1 MARVA
6 VDKMTLKQIEALEEQ
21 ISAAKAKVAT
31 AAKADLKAKID
42 ALLDASGFTLA
53 DLYPHVGRRGKS
65 KSVAKYANPADA
77 SQTWTVVVVARRGFW
92 QPSKREPSWRAWRS
106 EAKRRMKLRVSSAPG
121 AVGLQRGRED
131 LLLMPGSPAG

>member
-42 ALLDASGFTLA
+42 GLLDASGFTLA
-53 DLYPHVGRRGKS
+53 DLYPHIGRAAKANRLPNMPTLLTRLRRG
-65 KSVAKYANPADA
+65 P
-77 SQTWTVVVVARRGFW
+77 VVVVARRGFW
-92 QPSKREPSWRAWRS
+92 QPSKGSQAGELGDLK
-106 EAKRRMKLRVSSAPG
+106 AKG
-121 AVGLQRGRED
+121 G
-131 LLLMPGSPAG
+131 

>member
-77 SQTWTVVVVARRGFW
+77 SQTWTG
-92 QPSKREPSWRAWRS
+92 
-106 EAKRRMKLRVSSAPG
+106 
-121 AVGLQRGRED
+121 RGRR
-131 LLLMPGSPAG
+131 PAWVLAALKKGAKLESLAI